1 MGRTSPLQ
9 LLDCSRSSP
18 LSPKRNLSGPGLL
31 TQKHIHTRV
40 YVTLSLSH
48 KNTWKQNPKTPLG
61 AMTSFPSKPSPLRNV
76 IPCIL
81 TFDIAQIYP
90 VYRLISFGTC
100 CLGGWSGHGS
110 RYMES
115 QHKLNG
121 LCTHGLRNT

>member
-1 MGRTSPLQ
+1 
-9 LLDCSRSSP
+9 
-18 LSPKRNLSGPGLL
+18 
-31 TQKHIHTRV
+31 
-40 YVTLSLSH
+40 
-48 KNTWKQNPKTPLG
+48 
-61 AMTSFPSKPSPLRNV
+61 MTSFPSKPSPLRNV